1 MTMAEEIYRFE
12 SSVPELL
19 SMKPPEHLLT
29 SASGMETLFRVTARL
44 ASNLDEKSLAAETLD
59 AAIQFA
65 GTDGGAIELVDESR
79 QDLVITASRGLGAA
93 GAIGM
98 RYPIGEGV
106 LGWVVANRQSVLL
119 TRAEQNRFPR
129 IYPDPT
135 QVSSIICTPLFASS
149 DDLQSPR
156 VLGAL
161 YVHRNQDHPAFT
173 LDQLSFLS
181 GLTLSAGAA
190 FNNARLFRKL
200 ATRATQYQN
209 MIEISRAITSS
220 LNVDVVLQTITRRAV
235 DLLRCQAGSLLLRD
249 PETEE
254 MVFKVAVGPAELQLV
269 GTRLPHGV
277 GIVGAVMRDSKPLIV
292 NNAKAD
298 PRHYNGVDQNTALT
312 TQSLLCV
319 PLISGE
325 QTFGVIEVMNR
336 IDGTPFGDEE
346 RDTLFAFA
354 LQAAIALEN
363 ARLYSDLKGAF
374 AEIVRVM
381 TNALEARDSYTAGH
395 TERVT
400 QMALATARELDWS
413 PAQMEILEIGALT
426 HDIGKIGVPDAILHK
441 PRGLTDD
448 EYEQMKSHPVA
459 GANML
464 MGIKTLQPL
473 LPYILYHQE
482 RYDGNGYPFGLKGEE
497 IPIEARLIAVVD
509 AYDAMT
515 STRPYRTA
523 MAEELAIA
531 ELVKHRGIQFDPNVV
546 DAMLRVLSRQRDGA
560 KPTR

>member
-1 MTMAEEIYRFE
+1 MAEDIYAVE

-29 SASGMETLFRVTARL
+29 GSLGMEALFRVSARL
-44 ASNLDEKSLAAETLD
+44 AGNLDVKSLAVETLE
-59 AAIQFA
+59 AAIQLVGA
-65 GTDGGAIELVDESR
+65 DGGAVELLDESR
-79 QDLVITASRGLGAA
+79 QDLVVTASRGLGAP
-93 GAIGM
+93 GAIGT
-98 RYPIGEGV
+98 RYILGEGA
-106 LGWVVANRQSVLL
+106 LGWVVTNRQPVFLNS
-119 TRAEQNRFPR
+119 AEQKRFPR
-129 IYPDPT
+129 IYA
-135 QVSSIICTPLFASS
+135 QSAHVNSVICTPLFAPS
-149 DDLQSPR
+149 DDIHSPH
-156 VLGAL
+156 VLGVL
-161 YVHRNQDHPAFT
+161 CVHKNSDHPVFT
-173 LDQLSFLS
+173 REQFSFLS
-181 GLTLSAGAA
+181 GLSLFAGAA
-190 FNNARLFRKL
+190 FNNARIFRKL
-200 ATRATQYQN
+200 TTRATQYQN

-220 LNVDVVLQTITRRAV
+220 LNVDVVLHTITQRAV
-235 DLLRCQAGSLLLRD
+235 ELLDCQAGSLLLRD
-249 PETEE
+249 QETEE
-254 MVFKVAVGPAELQLV
+254 MVFKVALGSAGEKLI
-269 GTRLPHGV
+269 GTRLPHGA
-277 GIVGAVMRDSKPLIV
+277 GIVGAVMRDGKALIV
-292 NNAKAD
+292 NDAKAD
-298 PRHYNGVDQNTALT
+298 PRHYQGVDQNTALT

-319 PLISGE
+319 PLISGA
-325 QTFGVIEVMNR
+325 QIYGVIELMNHL
-336 IDGTPFGDEE
+336 DGTPFGDED
-346 RDTLFAFA
+346 RDTLYAFA

-395 TERVT
+395 TDRVT
-400 QMALATARELDWS
+400 QLALKTAHELGWS

-441 PRGLTDD
+441 PNGLTED

-509 AYDAMT
+509 AFDAMT

-531 ELVKHRGIQFDPNVV
+531 EIVKHRGIQFDPNVV
-546 DAMLRVLSRQRDGA
+546 DALLRVLNDSAKRQS
-560 KPTR
+560 

>member
-1 MTMAEEIYRFE
+1 MMAEDTFISK

-19 SMKPPEHLLT
+19 TTKSPEHLLT
-29 SASGMETLFRVTARL
+29 GSAGMEVLFRVSARL
-44 ASNLDEKSLAAETLD
+44 ASNLDEKSLAIETLE
-59 AAIQFA
+59 AAIQLVGA
-65 GTDGGAIELVDESR
+65 DGGAVELVDESLHN
-79 QDLVITASRGLGAA
+79 LVVAASRGLSASGAV
-93 GAIGM
+93 GM
-98 RYPIGEGV
+98 HHVLGEGT
-106 LGWVVANRQSVLL
+106 LGWVVTNRQPVLL
-119 TRAEQNRFPR
+119 SRAEQKRFPK
-129 IYPDPT
+129 IYSPSDP
-135 QVSSIICTPLFASS
+135 VSSVICTPLFAPS
-149 DDLQSPR
+149 DEIFPSQS
-156 VLGAL
+156 VGILS
-161 YVHRNQDHPAFT
+161 VHKTADHPEFT
-173 LDQLSFLS
+173 IEQLTFLS
-181 GLTLSAGAA
+181 GLSFLAGAA
-190 FNNARLFRKL
+190 FNNARIFRKL
-200 ATRATQYQN
+200 ATRATQFQN
-209 MIEISRAITSS
+209 IIEISRAITAS
-220 LNVDVVLQTITRRAV
+220 LNVDVVLQTITERAAE
-235 DLLRCQAGSLLLRD
+235 LLHCQAGSLLLRD

-254 MVFKVAVGPAELQLV
+254 MVFKVAIGPAGEQLI
-269 GTRLPHGV
+269 GTRLPHNV
-277 GIVGAVMRDSKPLIV
+277 GIVGAVMRDGKPLIV
-292 NNAKAD
+292 NDAKAD
-298 PRHYNGVDQNTALT
+298 PRHYSGVDRNTTLT

-319 PLISGE
+319 PLISGA
-325 QTFGVIEVMNR
+325 QTFGVIELMNR
-336 IDGTPFGDEE
+336 TDGSPFGNED

-354 LQAAIALEN
+354 LQAAIALDN

-400 QMALATARELDWS
+400 QLALRTARELGWS

-441 PRGLTDD
+441 PHGLTND

-509 AYDAMT
+509 AFDAMT

-531 ELVKHRGIQFDPNVV
+531 EILKHRGIQFDPTVV
-546 DAMLRVLSRQRDGA
+546 DAMLRVLQRHRDET
-560 KPTR
+560 KSPR